1 MSRYDLVVVGAGILG
16 LAVAREWLARHDGA
30 HILVVEAESGVA
42 AHQTGHNSGVIHSG
56 IYYQQGSLKAK
67 LCVEGSRLMY
77 DFIAEHGI
85 AFERCGKLIVALDR
99 DELPRLD
106 DLEARGRA
114 NQVVGLRRIGAEE
127 IREIEPRAVGLA
139 ALHSPETGI
148 VDYGEVARVIHRQ
161 LEAAGVEFR
170 FGTRAEAVTAT
181 TDGCRV
187 DLGDDVVTA
196 RRAITCAGLWSDRLA
211 QASGGGA
218 DPRIVP
224 FRGGYLQLRSSAELV
239 VRGMIY
245 PVPDPTLPFLGV
257 HITKHIDGS
266 ISLGPTAMM
275 VPSRT
280 GYTGWG
286 FNVRDAWQTAA
297 WPGTWRLARRYW
309 RTGVHELSMAGS
321 RAAFV
326 REAARYAPGLTVDD
340 LDGTVHAGIRA
351 QALGRDGSLVD
362 DFVLATD
369 GAVTQVRNAPSPAA
383 TASLAIAR
391 EMVDRVLASG

>member
-30 HILVVEAESGVA
+30 HVLVVEAEAGVA

-56 IYYQQGSLKAK
+56 IYYQPGSLKAK

-77 DFIAEHGI
+77 DFIAENDI

-99 DELPRLD
+99 DELARLD
-106 DLEARGRA
+106 DLESRGRA

-148 VDYGEVARVIHRQ
+148 VDYAQVARAIHRQ

-170 FGTRAEAVTAT
+170 FGTRAESVSAT
-181 TDGCRV
+181 SDGCRV
-187 DLGDDVVTA
+187 HLGDDVVDA

-224 FRGGYLQLRSSAELV
+224 FRGGYLQLRPRTEPF

-257 HITKHIDGS
+257 HITKHIDS
-266 ISLGPTAMM
+266 SVSLGPTAMM
-275 VPSRT
+275 VPSRD
-280 GYTGWG
+280 GYTWRK
-286 FNVRDAWQTAA
+286 FSARDAWQTGTWPPIAPFWTTPASRSTKAPSAMPMGRCARSCSTRPPSPIPTAA
-297 WPGTWRLARRYW
+297 W
-309 RTGVHELSMAGS
+309 
-321 RAAFV
+321 AAWW
-326 REAARYAPGLTVDD
+326 A
-340 LDGTVHAGIRA
+340 
-351 QALGRDGSLVD
+351 
-362 DFVLATD
+362 
-369 GAVTQVRNAPSPAA
+369 
-383 TASLAIAR
+383 
-391 EMVDRVLASG
+391 